1 MKKPKLSPC
10 FAAALAGAFLCGLFG
25 CSQAVD
31 TPTSSVRANAM
42 EDYQAG
48 RFDAAIAGFEKV
60 LKSDPKDHLAHFQLA
75 QLLQDVRKDYLGA
88 IVHFRLYLDQRPPED
103 KTTLAADRIDECK
116 NMLLAAQAQ
125 RNGNAPVR
133 EASSASVD
141 KKRAEEEA
149 TRLSAEVAKLR
160 EENKN
165 LRYLLANL
173 GESGKGRASTL
184 SAEVKKL
191 LADLRVADDE
201 EARRRSINP
210 TNAELLDDDGE
221 DGPLVSSPAVK
232 KEISRVK
239 ADEASDATRP
249 PAIKK
254 PALSPDEISGA
265 TRPPAIKKPTLIV
278 DNSPEPDPKPVPGAA
293 RGGALDGLLGGGKK
307 SPAVARP
314 STYKVQPGD
323 TLQGIAMRF
332 YGSRSKWHDI
342 QRANMTTIS
351 TDGRVKV
358 GQTLKLP

>member
-1 MKKPKLSPC
+1 MKTPKLSLG
-10 FAAALAGAFLCGLFG
+10 FAVALAGAFLCGLLG

-42 EDYQAG
+42 EDSQAG

-60 LKSDPKDHLAHFQLA
+60 LKSDPRDHLAHFQLA

-88 IVHFRLYLDQRPPED
+88 IVHFRLYLDLRPPED
-103 KTTLAADRIDECK
+103 KTTLAMDRIEECK
-116 NMLLAAQAQ
+116 NMLLAAQAKK
-125 RNGNAPVR
+125 NGNAPVR
-133 EASSASVD
+133 EASSVPVD
-141 KKRAEEEA
+141 KKRAEENA
-149 TRLSAEVAKLR
+149 RLSAEVAKLR

-173 GESGKGRASTL
+173 GESGKGHASTL
-184 SAEVKKL
+184 SSEVKRML
-191 LADLRVADDE
+191 TDLRVADDE
-201 EARRRSINP
+201 ESRRRSINP
-210 TNAELLDDDGE
+210 TNAELLDDDE
-221 DGPLVSSPAVK
+221 DGPLVASPAVK
-232 KEISRVK
+232 KEISQVK

-249 PAIKK
+249 HAIKK
-254 PALSPDEISGA
+254 PALLPDETSDA
-265 TRPPAIKKPTLIV
+265 TRPPAIKKPTPIV
-278 DNSPEPDPKPVPGAA
+278 DNSPEPDPKPVPGAT
-293 RGGALDGLLGGGKK
+293 RGALDGLFGGGKK
-307 SPAVARP
+307 PSAPARP

-358 GQTLKLP
+358 GQTIKLP